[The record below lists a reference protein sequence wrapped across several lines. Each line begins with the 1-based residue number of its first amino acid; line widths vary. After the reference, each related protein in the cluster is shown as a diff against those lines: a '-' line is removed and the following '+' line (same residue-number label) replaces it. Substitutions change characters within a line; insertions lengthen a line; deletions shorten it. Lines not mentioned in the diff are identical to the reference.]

1 MLYKDTFSQI
11 IGLSYSRERR
21 DGAFIV
27 EAKAQCTKLNV

>member
-1 MLYKDTFSQI
+1 MLYKDTSSKI
-11 IGLSYSRERR
+11 IGLSDSRKRR